1 MYAMKWLQ
9 VYLDTGRYYCRYKGT
24 TDNEFL
30 NNVTS
35 TYLFASDPNNLFDYS
50 SNNKTVL
57 VHVPQY
63 QVCQLW
69 RNSVAQLV
77 VCVLVDWKA
86 QIPAQDYDFDR
97 SEFEFWLS
105 ISIFLNNNRCY

>member
-1 MYAMKWLQ
+1 M
-9 VYLDTGRYYCRYKGT
+9 YLDTGRYYCRYKGT

-86 QIPAQDYDFDR
+86 HGSNPGSRRKINFSRYGL
-97 SEFEFWLS
+97 EV
-105 ISIFLNNNRCY
+105 